1 MLRGVVGLLLCV
13 DLFLSVMNVLG
24 FVAYRVRC
32 ALRARLRRSVFYL
45 VMTLLFV
52 LEWVVRCILVSE
64 QHNWCRD
71 VGAARA
77 AEA

>member
-1 MLRGVVGLLLCV
+1 MFRGVVELLLCV

-24 FVAYRVRC
+24 FIAYRVTWV
-32 ALRARLRRSVFYL
+32 LLTGMRASVFYL

-52 LEWVVRCILVSE
+52 LEWVVRCILISE
-64 QHNWCRD
+64 KYVWYRD
-71 VGAARA
+71 VGTRPA

>member
-1 MLRGVVGLLLCV
+1 MFRGVVELLLCV

-24 FVAYRVRC
+24 FIAYRVRWV
-32 ALRARLRRSVFYL
+32 LEARLRRSVFYL

-64 QHNWCRD
+64 QHNWYRD

>member
-1 MLRGVVGLLLCV
+1 MFRGVVELLLCV

-32 ALRARLRRSVFYL
+32 VLRARLRRSVFYL